1 MLTWINKKIGKIGIS
16 RKMNI
21 GIEFL
26 KIVGSAALLG
36 AVIGYVV
43 YSCREALKDLDA
55 VINLQDFNNG
65 KKRKR

>member
-1 MLTWINKKIGKIGIS
+1 M
-16 RKMNI
+16 I

-26 KIVGSAALLG
+26 KVIGSAALLG

-65 KKRKR
+65 KKRRNTRNKR

>member
-1 MLTWINKKIGKIGIS
+1 MTIGTDFLT
-16 RKMNI
+16 
-21 GIEFL
+21 
-26 KIVGSAALLG
+26 IVGGAALGG
-36 AVIGYVV
+36 AVLGYVI